1 MMKKALIAAFV
12 MSVIAVSGSGAFLA
26 EPADAA
32 ASKAPTVTAKASG
45 TGVEAASVE
54 YMKRTVFSP
63 DGKIMNAQEQWQDT
77 KASRSKSMFLTPTK
91 EDPNKMVTAV
101 TIVNGKQGV
110 SFTMDSNGN
119 ILQGDRHAYP
129 QVMKPTSIF
138 AAEKERYTRKEW
150 KNKGKVTENG
160 ASYTK
165 VTRTY
170 TSVGTKFTE
179 DVLLNHSGLPVKETI
194 YTIKDGKSKLLFKVT
209 YEYDRLK
216 ADDGLF
222 NLNGV
227 KLPND

>member
-1 MMKKALIAAFV
+1 MMKKALIIA
-12 MSVIAVSGSGAFLA
+12 SVVAVSTSAALLA
-26 EPADAA
+26 DPVDAA
-32 ASKAPTVTAKASG
+32 ASRAPTVTAKASG

-63 DGKIMNAQEQWQDT
+63 DGKIMNAQEEWQDT
-77 KASRSKSMFLTPTK
+77 KASRSKSMILTPAK
-91 EDPNKMVTAV
+91 DDSNKMVTAV

-119 ILQGDRHAYP
+119 ILEGDRHAYP
-129 QVMKPTSIF
+129 QAMKPTSIF
-138 AAEKERYTRKEW
+138 AVEKERYTRKEW
-150 KNKGKVTENG
+150 KNKGKATENG

-179 DVLLNHSGLPVKETI
+179 NVLLNHSGLPVKETI
-194 YTIKDGKSKLLFKVT
+194 YTIKDGKSKLLFKVS
-209 YEYDRLK
+209 YEYDKLK
-216 ADDGLF
+216 ADNGLF

-227 KLPND
+227 KLPKD